1 LNFERR
7 NKRITGFIAV
17 SLSDI
22 VLLLLIY
29 FLLTSTYVMQ
39 PGIKVKLP
47 KAASGVQEESD
58 KIYISVTKSEQ
69 IFLFDAP
76 VTLAD
81 LSSRL
86 RPMLQQAPEKTVV
99 IRADKDLSL
108 EATIRVIDTAKLAG
122 AEKFLIATEKGL

>member
-1 LNFERR
+1 MNFERR

-86 RPMLQQAPEKTVV
+86 RPMLQQTPEKTVV